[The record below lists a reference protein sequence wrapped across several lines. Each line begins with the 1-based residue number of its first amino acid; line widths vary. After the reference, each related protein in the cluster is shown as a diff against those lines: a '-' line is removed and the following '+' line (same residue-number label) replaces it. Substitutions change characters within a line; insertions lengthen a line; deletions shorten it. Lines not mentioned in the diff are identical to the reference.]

1 MRSSATP
8 GIGPTTSRLQFLF
21 MNDGLFVQKG
31 CGSPKAFF
39 APYLR

>member
-1 MRSSATP
+1 MMAGHAASSP
-8 GIGPTTSRLQFLF
+8 LEMVL
-21 MNDGLFVQKG
+21 MNEAFYVEKG